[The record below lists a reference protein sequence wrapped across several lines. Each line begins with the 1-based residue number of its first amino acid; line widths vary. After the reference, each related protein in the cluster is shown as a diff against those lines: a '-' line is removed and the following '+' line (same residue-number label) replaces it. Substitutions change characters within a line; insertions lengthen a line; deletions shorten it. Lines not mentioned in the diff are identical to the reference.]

1 MVARNRLPP
10 WHEEIRLGNGR
21 DVLIRPIRPEDAPV
35 LRASFE
41 LLQPGDIRAH
51 VLGGVD
57 AMSVEQSRQLAQP
70 DTRSEFTLV
79 VSEQMPPGEAMIL
92 GVARAGIVPDSREAV
107 FSILV
112 GRNVT
117 GMGLARHLIRRL
129 ARWARGKR
137 VDALQGDIPEEN
149 GPLLDLARSMGFG
162 LVDGADPGYVRIR
175 LPLAAT
181 TPVAGVDGVDVVD
194 AVDGD

>member
-41 LLQPGDIRAH
+41 LLEPDESRGH
-51 VLGGVD
+51 LLGGVH
-57 AMSVEQSRQLAQP
+57 AMNADISRQLSQP

-79 VSEQMPPGEAMIL
+79 VAEQLPPGEAMIL
-92 GVARAGIVPDSREAV
+92 GVARAAVAADSRNAK
-107 FSILV
+107 FTILV
-112 GRNVT
+112 SRNVA
-117 GMGLARHLIRRL
+117 GMGLGRHLMRRL
-129 ARWARGKR
+129 AKWARGKR
-137 VDALQGDIPEEN
+137 LDALQGDIPEAN
-149 GPLLDLARSMGFG
+149 GPLLDLALSMGFG
-162 LVDGADPGYVRIR
+162 HVDGADPGFTRIR

-181 TPVAGVDGVDVVD
+181 TPMVD
-194 AVDGD
+194 AEGGA